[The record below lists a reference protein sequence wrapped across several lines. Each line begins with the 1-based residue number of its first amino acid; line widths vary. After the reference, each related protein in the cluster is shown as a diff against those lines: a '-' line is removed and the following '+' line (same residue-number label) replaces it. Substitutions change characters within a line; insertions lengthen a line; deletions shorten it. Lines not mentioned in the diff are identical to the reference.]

1 VQRVQANAHNNKQNL
16 ITCIHI
22 NHLTYIHIK
31 KKSSWLY
38 IYIKH
43 FIRLVKESISSQ
55 IGVLEKKMSELYSTL
70 VCETL
75 NEFELDIEK
84 LN

>member
-1 VQRVQANAHNNKQNL
+1 
-16 ITCIHI
+16 
-22 NHLTYIHIK
+22 
-31 KKSSWLY
+31 LY